1 MSDMLK
7 VRAGFVGFGEVNTPR
22 EFIVNRCQT
31 AAAELRKRGVELVE
45 TAPVSDDPAGE
56 NADRAIRELKCGEF
70 DALVLCVAGWIPSW
84 AVVKVAE
91 AFKHK
96 PMLLWGQSGW
106 RTDGHFVTTADQAG
120 TTALR
125 APLAEMGYNFK
136 YLVNFKDSA
145 PRCDEAAEY
154 LRAASAAAA
163 VRKTLIGMSGYR
175 DMRLFGTLYDGN
187 LLKMRLFISCFSAG
201 TR

>member
-56 NADRAIRELKCGEF
+56 NADRAIRELKQEEF
-70 DALVLCVAGWIPSW
+70 DTLVLCVAGWIPSW

-96 PMLLWGQSGW
+96 PMLLWGQSS
-106 RTDGHFVTTADQAG
+106 T
-120 TTALR
+120 
-125 APLAEMGYNFK
+125 
-136 YLVNFKDSA
+136 S
-145 PRCDEAAEY
+145 RCCSGG
-154 LRAASAAAA
+154 RAAGEPTAA
-163 VRKTLIGMSGYR
+163 S
-175 DMRLFGTLYDGN
+175 
-187 LLKMRLFISCFSAG
+187 
-201 TR
+201 